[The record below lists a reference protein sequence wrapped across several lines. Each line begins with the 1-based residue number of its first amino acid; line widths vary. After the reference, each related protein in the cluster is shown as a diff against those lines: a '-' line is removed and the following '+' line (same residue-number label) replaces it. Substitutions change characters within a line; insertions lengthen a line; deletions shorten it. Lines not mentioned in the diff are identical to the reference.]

1 MGHALQKKTG
11 YAPLALRS
19 GLVPLAKFGSQFSMI
34 LFFAGVFASVEP
46 LQIAGIALFSLA
58 VLFTLITLPVEINAS
73 KRGLDL
79 LQEGSYIPREKEYA
93 AKAVL
98 RAAAMTYVWAAIA
111 SLLSLLRLAILV
123 KGNRRRD

>member
-1 MGHALQKKTG
+1 MAARYLSRPFVRLGSAAVMLAALAAVS
-11 YAPLALRS
+11 APAW
-19 GLVPLAKFGSQFSMI
+19 
-34 LFFAGVFASVEP
+34 
-46 LQIAGIALFSLA
+46 
-58 VLFTLITLPVEINAS
+58 
-73 KRGLDL
+73 GLDL